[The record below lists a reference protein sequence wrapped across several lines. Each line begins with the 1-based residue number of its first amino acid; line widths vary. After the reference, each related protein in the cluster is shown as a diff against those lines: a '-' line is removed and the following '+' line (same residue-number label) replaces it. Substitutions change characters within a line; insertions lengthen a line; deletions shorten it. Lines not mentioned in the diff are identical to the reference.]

1 MASRIITI
9 ILATLLT
16 VSPVNSSE
24 DTTFQEQ
31 VKCMALNIYHE
42 ARGESTKGMLAVAY
56 VTMNRVMSPKFPSTV
71 CEVVFQP
78 GQFSWTMR
86 STYKKTIPEQFYA
99 LAERVIIG
107 QVNDLTNG
115 ALFFHNTTIP
125 VKQKRVKAR
134 IGNHIFY

>member
-1 MASRIITI
+1 
-9 ILATLLT
+9 
-16 VSPVNSSE
+16 
-24 DTTFQEQ
+24 
-31 VKCMALNIYHE
+31 MALNIYHE
-42 ARGESTKGMLAVAY
+42 ARGESTKGMLAVAH

-86 STYKKTIPEQFYA
+86 STYKKTIPEQFYV